1 LDALAD
7 DKPGNSHRL
16 HAIGL
21 LRTDDQPGRLRD
33 GAVGPRFM
41 SEFSRRSRH
50 AVAEPLR
57 LVPRAPRP
65 APVANVCHRPAC
77 PNTVPPSEGRGRPSL
92 YCSAVCR
99 RLFTMEQR
107 QVRAAL
113 RDHVRIAKQYDI
125 EVHVSTS
132 GSEGV
137 LGGSGESAAQI
148 LAGVVSELE
157 RLARTRPD
165 DEALGRAVR
174 DVKSQLADL
183 LASEVLAR

>member
-1 LDALAD
+1 
-7 DKPGNSHRL
+7 
-16 HAIGL
+16 
-21 LRTDDQPGRLRD
+21 
-33 GAVGPRFM
+33 
-41 SEFSRRSRH
+41 
-50 AVAEPLR
+50 
-57 LVPRAPRP
+57 
-65 APVANVCHRPAC
+65 
-77 PNTVPPSEGRGRPSL
+77 
-92 YCSAVCR
+92 
-99 RLFTMEQR
+99 MEQR

>member
-1 LDALAD
+1 
-7 DKPGNSHRL
+7 
-16 HAIGL
+16 
-21 LRTDDQPGRLRD
+21 
-33 GAVGPRFM
+33 M
-41 SEFSRRSRH
+41 
-50 AVAEPLR
+50 AEPLR

-92 YCSAVCR
+92 YCSAACR
-99 RLFTMEQR
+99 RMFTTEQR

-125 EVHVSTS
+125 DVRISMS
-132 GSEGV
+132 GSDEAP
-137 LGGSGESAAQI
+137 GGSGESAAQR
-148 LAGVVSELE
+148 LAAAVAGLE
-157 RLARTRPD
+157 RVERERDD
-165 DEALGRAVR
+165 DEAFGRAVR